1 MDKSKLEKVI
11 SKIKPST
18 VIHLAAVSHD
28 GKSNLFPEYAY
39 KNSFETLFNTLD
51 VIRSRKIHL
60 IYFHQVWFMEL
71 LKKSCR

>member
-60 IYFHQVWFMEL
+60 IYFSSSMVYGTF
-71 LKKSCR
+71 KKSCR